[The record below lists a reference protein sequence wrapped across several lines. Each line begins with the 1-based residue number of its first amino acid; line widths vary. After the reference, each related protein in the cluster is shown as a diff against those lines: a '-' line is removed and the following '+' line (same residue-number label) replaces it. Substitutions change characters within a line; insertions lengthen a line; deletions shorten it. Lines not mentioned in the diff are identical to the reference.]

1 MTGRVRARHDLFRRE
16 TVSNRLEYY
25 KESRNRWF
33 YMLEEAIVK
42 MLQCKM
48 TGNEDIVFNVVHY

>member
-1 MTGRVRARHDLFRRE
+1 M
-16 TVSNRLEYY
+16 SNRLEYY

-33 YMLEEAIVK
+33 YMLGEAIVK

-48 TGNEDIVFNVVHY
+48 KGNEDIVFNVVHY